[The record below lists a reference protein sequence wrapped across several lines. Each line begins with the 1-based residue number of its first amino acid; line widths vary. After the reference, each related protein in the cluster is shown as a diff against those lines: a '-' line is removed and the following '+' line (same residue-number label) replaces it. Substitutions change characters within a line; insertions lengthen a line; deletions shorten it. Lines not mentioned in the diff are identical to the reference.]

1 MYGARRGYAVRLAG
15 SAWWLGR
22 PRRKNLNEL
31 NSGVRK
37 QPLDPIQ
44 LLTQQQ
50 WGAKDVAAE
59 E

>member
-1 MYGARRGYAVRLAG
+1 
-15 SAWWLGR
+15 
-22 PRRKNLNEL
+22 L

-37 QPLDPIQ
+37 QPLDLIQ

>member
-1 MYGARRGYAVRLAG
+1 VVARAAAAQESERIEQR
-15 SAWWLGR
+15 R
-22 PRRKNLNEL
+22 P
-31 NSGVRK
+31 K